1 MCHPQIAQIFE
12 FICVIRAIGERLS
25 YGVRLQFV
33 DLRSEDE
40 VALS

>member
-12 FICVIRAIGERLS
+12 FICAILVTCGRLS

>member
-1 MCHPQIAQIFE
+1 MCHPQIAQILK
-12 FICVIRAIGERLS
+12 FICAICVMCERLS

-33 DLRSEDE
+33 DLGSEDE